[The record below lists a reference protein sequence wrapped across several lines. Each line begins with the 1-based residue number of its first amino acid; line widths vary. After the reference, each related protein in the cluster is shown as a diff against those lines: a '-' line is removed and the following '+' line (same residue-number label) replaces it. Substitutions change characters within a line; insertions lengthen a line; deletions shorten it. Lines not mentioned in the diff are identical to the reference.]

1 MQVAKTFM
9 GGKELLQYL
18 ENDTADILLLDVFMP
33 DLDGINTLN
42 EINHNSKY
50 HRPKKNRHLNRIQ
63 HGITDDQ
70 NFRIGCRLLHRK
82 TD

>member
-1 MQVAKTFM
+1 MISEFLKMQPNMQVAKTFM

-50 HRPKKNRHLNRIQ
+50 HRPKKSSS
-63 HGITDDQ
+63 
-70 NFRIGCRLLHRK
+70 
-82 TD
+82 